1 MSLPDKCDWIK
12 DPNIRPYVFLR
23 KDNRVKEPGSFL
35 KDCDW
40 FSHLEVLNRDPL
52 SMTEEPFGRLI
63 LELEGRAFHQSGM
76 PMPGWVFYDC
86 GLIPGVVAGFA
97 YKTEKLPEVIRK
109 TFGESLLKTDWTP
122 LSLFIAIPC
131 VNKNEWV
138 AHNLSSIN
146 ALLPNKEDRF
156 YGLGFL
162 TKAFGLWYE
171 NIEKL
176 CGMTQWESPAL
187 KLHANYGDFEV
198 LTAYTPIHS
207 HAKTM
212 TYRCSLDF
220 KAWERFFRKEE
231 NPEFSSRYEKLNDF
245 SLIPT
250 DRNSLVEFQKKIEAA
265 EKTYYLKPDQIR
277 KGILRDPVDVYREK

>member
-1 MSLPDKCDWIK
+1 MSLPSECSWIK
-12 DPNIRPYVFLR
+12 DPNIRPYVFIR
-23 KDNRVKEPGSFL
+23 KDNRVKEPGAFL

-40 FSHLEVLNRDPL
+40 FSHLNVLNRDPL

-220 KAWERFFRKEE
+220 KAWQRFFKNEE
-231 NPEFSSRYEKLNDF
+231 NPEFAKRYEKLNDF

-250 DRNSLVEFQKKIEAA
+250 DRNSLVDFQKRIEDSDEA
-265 EKTYYLKPDQIR
+265 YFLKPDQIR
-277 KGILRDPVDVYREK
+277 RGIQRDPVDVYRER

>member
-1 MSLPDKCDWIK
+1 MSLPSACDWIK

-23 KDNRVKEPGSFL
+23 KDNRVKEPGSHL
-35 KDCDW
+35 KNCDW
-40 FSHLEVLNRDPL
+40 FSHLDVLKGDPL

-97 YKTEKLPEVIRK
+97 YRTEALPEAIRK

-122 LSLFIAIPC
+122 ISLFIAIPC

-146 ALLPNKEDRF
+146 ALLQKKEDRF

-212 TYRCSLDF
+212 TYRCELDF
-220 KAWERFFRKEE
+220 NSWKRFFSKEE
-231 NPEFSSRYEKLNDF
+231 NHDFLGQHEAEGF

-250 DRNSLVEFQKKIEAA
+250 DRNSLVEFQKKIESSNKAF
-265 EKTYYLKPDQIR
+265 YLRACQIR
-277 KGILRDPVDVYREK
+277 KGIDPVTIFTRRGVI